1 MRLAAPDQAGRKARN
16 LPSLSKVRRGHRSR
30 RIIHLAIDA
39 SFFVCLQGTTVP
51 VLD

>member
-16 LPSLSKVRRGHRSR
+16 LPLLSTIRRGHRSR
-30 RIIHLAIDA
+30 RIIHLVIHVSISERLSD
-39 SFFVCLQGTTVP
+39 TTVL